1 MPINFFDSACR
12 TSSTATNFG
21 LCDDPPP
28 ATNPAYID
36 GADDAKWIAEVRND
50 NAISVDFYAID
61 HCVVIL
67 RPNGQMESRCDGML
81 HYGTNLTFVELKNR
95 SGSGW
100 LREGREQLTKTIETF
115 KDNYNVNNFNLEEGY
130 VCNKQR
136 PLAIRGNS
144 TEFQK
149 FKDDTAIILGNS
161 GLLLKADRN
170 IEIK

>member
-1 MPINFFDSACR
+1 MPINLFDSACK
-12 TSSTATNFG
+12 TSSDATLFG

-36 GADDAKWIAEVRND
+36 ETDSTKWIAEVEN
-50 NAISVDFYAID
+50 NGGIVVDFYAID
-61 HCVVIL
+61 HCVEIL
-67 RPNGQMESRCDGML
+67 RPNGEMESRCDGML

-95 SGSGW
+95 GGSGW
-100 LREGREQLTKTIETF
+100 LSGGIEQLTKTIETF
-115 KDNYNVNNFNLEEGY
+115 KNNHNVNKFNLKEGY

-136 PLAIRGNS
+136 PLAVRSIGAMA
-144 TEFQK
+144 EK
-149 FKDDTAIILGNS
+149 FKDETAILLGNS

>member
-12 TSSTATNFG
+12 TFSNSTKFG

-36 GADDAKWIAEVRND
+36 EADITKWIVEVQN
-50 NAISVDFYAID
+50 NTGIQVEFYAID

-67 RPNGQMESRCDGML
+67 KPNGQTESRCDGML
-81 HYGTNLTFVELKNR
+81 HYGKNLTFVELKDRNH
-95 SGSGW
+95 SGW
-100 LREGREQLTKTIETF
+100 LAKGREQLTKTIETF
-115 KDNYNVNNFNLEEGY
+115 KNNHDVNMFNLKEGY

-144 TEFQK
+144 NEFQK
-149 FKDDTAIILGNS
+149 FKDDT
-161 GLLLKADRN
+161 GLLLKADRD